1 MENMEIKTVKLEM
14 HFDKEVGEAIV
25 VAEVPQY
32 VADTVRTF
40 GIQDAHLY
48 IIYEEAGEYFPE
60 DASYDCGDGY
70 GEYAN
75 YIPRLIKEV
84 KA

>member
-1 MENMEIKTVKLEM
+1 MKIKTVKLEM

-32 VADTVRTF
+32 VADTVVTF

-48 IIYEEAGEYFPE
+48 IIYEETGDHFTGN
-60 DASYDCGDGY
+60 ASYDCGDGY
-70 GEYAN
+70 GEYAD
-75 YIPRLIKEV
+75 YIPRTIEEV
-84 KA
+84 EA